1 MKNKRG
7 NQIIFAIFI
16 IIVIVSFLIGFGI
29 IKWKNPNVI
38 YQNDILPNKI
48 SELPQLNLTD
58 VKNYEN
64 YKEFADKTNDLI
76 SVLNE
81 QGKFNIPML
90 KNTQEAWGEVS
101 KKITKYGPL
110 INNYENLTQ
119 SAKIFEDNQCKE
131 NYQNFYLSL
140 GKFSLETSVIGMTL
154 FYSVTFKTVGTLYRA
169 SGLNIIALKC
179 PSCISIIL
187 SDAYWTIK
195 TVLVEESSKIADGII
210 NKIKEYKP

>member
-110 INNYENLTQ
+110 INNYENLTE